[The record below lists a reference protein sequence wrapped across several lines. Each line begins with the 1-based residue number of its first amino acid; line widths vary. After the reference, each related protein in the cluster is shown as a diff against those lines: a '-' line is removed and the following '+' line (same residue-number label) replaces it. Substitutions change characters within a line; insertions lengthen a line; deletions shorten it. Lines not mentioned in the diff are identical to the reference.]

1 MNNEVKTYK
10 FDEPI
15 FRRKDG
21 SYVVQYQGSPYHV
34 CEASVS
40 VTLADVAEYL
50 ADKPETVII
59 AE

>member
-1 MNNEVKTYK
+1 MSDEVKKYK

-15 FRRKDG
+15 IRRKDG
-21 SYVVQYQGSPYHV
+21 SYVVQYQGNPYHV
-34 CEASVS
+34 CAASVS

-50 ADKPETVII
+50 ADKPRTVVL